1 MSATEEAAI
10 SFMSLMVNV
19 IKYIS
24 LTILTVFGCA
34 SHMGSSSDW
43 GRRSGVLLT
52 ILSSERAI
60 IRAMT
65 ASAAK
70 EDLTLPQFSV
80 LRVLAR
86 VGPVPM
92 SRLSAELR
100 VTPPNVTGMVD
111 RLERKELVRRLASPG
126 DRRKKEIQL
135 TAKGESLYERVR
147 DGYSASIQGSLD
159 ALTREEQEIL
169 AKLLRKLRDEIV
181 RREEEEGSPHPSTK
195 LTEG

>member
-1 MSATEEAAI
+1 
-10 SFMSLMVNV
+10 
-19 IKYIS
+19 
-24 LTILTVFGCA
+24 
-34 SHMGSSSDW
+34 MGASSDW
-43 GRRSGVLLT
+43 GLRSGALLT

-60 IRAMT
+60 LRAMT
-65 ASAAK
+65 ASAVK
-70 EDLTLPQFSV
+70 EDLTLQQFSV
-80 LRVLAR
+80 LGVLTR
-86 VGPVPM
+86 VGSVPM
-92 SRLSAELR
+92 SRLSTELR
-100 VTPPNVTGMVD
+100 VTPPNITGVVD

-147 DGYSASIQGSLD
+147 KDYSASIQESLD

-181 RREEEEGSPHPSTK
+181 RREEEGSSHHPSTK

>member
-1 MSATEEAAI
+1 
-10 SFMSLMVNV
+10 
-19 IKYIS
+19 
-24 LTILTVFGCA
+24 
-34 SHMGSSSDW
+34 MGASSDW

-70 EDLTLPQFSV
+70 DGLTLPQFSV
-80 LRVLAR
+80 LGVLAR

-126 DRRKKEIQL
+126 DRRKKEIRL

-147 DGYSASIQGSLD
+147 NGYSASIQESLD

-169 AKLLRKLRDEIV
+169 AKLLRKLRNEIV
-181 RREEEEGSPHPSTK
+181 RREEEKGPHPSTK